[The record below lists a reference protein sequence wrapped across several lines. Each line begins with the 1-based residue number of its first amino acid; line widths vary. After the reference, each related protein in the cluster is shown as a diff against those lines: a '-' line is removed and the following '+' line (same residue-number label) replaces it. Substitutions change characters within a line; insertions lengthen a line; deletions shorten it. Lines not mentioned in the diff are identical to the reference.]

1 MGEWID
7 ERGERKVVWGVLG
20 WRKKWYG
27 ICGRDAK
34 YLAGPQIEARYAR
47 QLYYQTDLCTANLL
61 AAHES
66 LLHP

>member
-1 MGEWID
+1 MGGAGLE
-7 ERGERKVVWGVLG
+7 EETGVEYVVEMPNTLP
-20 WRKKWYG
+20 
-27 ICGRDAK
+27 
-34 YLAGPQIEARYAR
+34 GPQIEARCAR